1 MIRKADNIH
10 YSLIIEIWELSVR
23 ATHHFL
29 PEDYLQV
36 IRNLLPGILPQVDLF
51 IYQDKKTHI
60 KGFLG
65 VADKKIEML
74 FIHPVS
80 RGEGIGKA
88 LTEFAIHEL
97 HANSVDVNEQNKQ
110 AIGFYNH
117 LGFVETG
124 RSETDGLGKP
134 FPLIHMQLP
143 AR

>member
-1 MIRKADNIH
+1 
-10 YSLIIEIWELSVR
+10 
-23 ATHHFL
+23 
-29 PEDYLQV
+29 
-36 IRNLLPGILPQVDLF
+36 
-51 IYQDKKTHI
+51 
-60 KGFLG
+60 
-65 VADKKIEML
+65 ML